1 MLASDTPADDRRAR
15 LLQTVDYLIYKH
27 IVGSISE
34 LAQKMGVNRSHFA
47 TVLNDSSKTITDD
60 LLVKLLAVSENTV
73 NSEWLLQ
80 GVGKM
85 LKDVAIVDANNAS
98 NSIVGYSNNNC
109 NVIVGGDGDKM
120 SDGSITPN
128 KYGDSPST
136 ERAWKPVVPS
146 NIARQSDFDIMGHI
160 EKQINGNFE
169 RLYSGT
175 APVDI
180 WHYLEDNDLYP
191 FFQKGDCLGLKAY
204 PLGDTR
210 IKTGDVYAVDTKRD
224 GLIVRR
230 CRLSVE
236 GDIVTYTYNDADPQE
251 FVIPKDDV
259 IRIFKKVLM
268 FRY

>member
-1 MLASDTPADDRRAR
+1 MNENNKRFREAF
-15 LLQTVDYLIYKH
+15 DYLRFTKKTKDITSFAIQLGK
-27 IVGSISE
+27 
-34 LAQKMGVNRSHFA
+34 NRSYISQI
-47 TVLNDSSKTITDD
+47 LNDKIAVKKE
-60 LLVKLLAVSENTV
+60 LLMFMQYKFRCFNL
-73 NSEWLLQ
+73 EWLLS
-80 GVGKM
+80 GKGEM
-85 LKDVAIVDANNAS
+85 LLNTTKENNIVDANNAS

-146 NIARQSDFDIMGHI
+146 NIARQPDFDIMGHI

-236 GDIVTYTYNDADPQE
+236 GDIVTYTYNDTDPQE